1 MYKDSIYFAPQVSV
15 ERRDER
21 NAMEGSSQVAA
32 AFGIGV
38 ALAAAPGPVQAVV
51 LSESVGGGVG
61 RGLRAVAGV
70 HLTFAALLV
79 VLALGLSVA
88 SPHGVTLRALQVAGG
103 ALLLWLAWDGFRAAQ
118 PTVDDPGRRRR
129 LSPAV
134 RGMLAILLNPG
145 GWLFLG
151 AVASPLLATAS
162 QRSGTESALLAA
174 LALVLGAAL
183 GDVALAFAGGLGLR
197 RAGSGI
203 GRLVRLTLTMILAA
217 LGVWLIIRGAAP

>member
-1 MYKDSIYFAPQVSV
+1 MD
-15 ERRDER
+15 
-21 NAMEGSSQVAA
+21 GSSQVAA
-32 AFGIGV
+32 AFVIGI

-51 LSESVGGGVG
+51 LSESVSGGVG

-70 HLTFAALLV
+70 HLTFAALLAA
-79 VLALGLSVA
+79 LALGLSLV
-88 SPHGVTLRALQVAGG
+88 SPHGVILRALQVAGG
-103 ALLLWLAWDGFRAAQ
+103 VLLLWLAWDGFRPAER
-118 PTVDDPGRRRR
+118 TDDDPGGRHR
-129 LSPAV
+129 LPPAI

-162 QRSGTESALLAA
+162 QRSGTETALLAA

-197 RAGSGI
+197 RAGAGI
-203 GRLVRLTLTMILAA
+203 GRLVRMALAAILAA
-217 LGVWLIIRGAAP
+217 LGVWLLIRGAAP

>member
-1 MYKDSIYFAPQVSV
+1 M
-15 ERRDER
+15 
-21 NAMEGSSQVAA
+21 NGSSQVAA

-51 LSESVGGGVG
+51 LSESVWGGVG
-61 RGLRAVAGV
+61 RGLQAVAGV
-70 HLTFAALLV
+70 HLTFAALLA

-88 SPHGVTLRALQVAGG
+88 SPHGVALRALQVAGG
-103 ALLLWLAWDGFRAAQ
+103 VLLLWLAWDAFRATPA
-118 PTVDDPGRRRR
+118 TEDDRHGRRR
-129 LSPAV
+129 LPPAV

-162 QRSGTESALLAA
+162 QRSGTETALLAA

-197 RAGSGI
+197 RAGAGL
-203 GRLVRLTLTMILAA
+203 GRAVRLSLGLVLAV
-217 LGVWLIIRGAAP
+217 LGMWLLIRGAVP